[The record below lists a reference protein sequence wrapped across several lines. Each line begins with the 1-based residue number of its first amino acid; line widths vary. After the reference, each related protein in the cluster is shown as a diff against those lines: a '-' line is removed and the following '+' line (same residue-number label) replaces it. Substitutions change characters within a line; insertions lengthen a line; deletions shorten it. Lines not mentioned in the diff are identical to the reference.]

1 MIPLSRFRVGVTVSA
16 WSRARARLAYRS
28 FSVKPDPQM
37 TGSTEGLRRGG
48 PRLSVTGRL
57 PSFVMWPART
67 RPALP
72 RTRRRQADVTGDRLA
87 LAKCSMCPSFRT
99 STMKD
104 PTLGWSSS
112 SASNHRIWH
121 ERRGARRGSPRGCG
135 SGPVIKGS
143 RCDSLTALRP
153 RALARHRLQVAA
165 GERPE
170 TIGKSEK
177 GPGSS
182 NAPPGAEYDELR
194 PRGER
199 KELSATNREPAY

>member
-1 MIPLSRFRVGVTVSA
+1 
-16 WSRARARLAYRS
+16 
-28 FSVKPDPQM
+28 
-37 TGSTEGLRRGG
+37 
-48 PRLSVTGRL
+48 
-57 PSFVMWPART
+57 
-67 RPALP
+67 
-72 RTRRRQADVTGDRLA
+72 
-87 LAKCSMCPSFRT
+87 
-99 STMKD
+99 MKD

>member
-1 MIPLSRFRVGVTVSA
+1 
-16 WSRARARLAYRS
+16 
-28 FSVKPDPQM
+28 M